1 MKVPR
6 EMKEKMEGYAGV
18 VNWVE
23 GIRKWIAQR
32 VEELERVRAVEE
44 AVRLLENIA
53 HASRGTAR
61 LLVRENRDSH

>member
-1 MKVPR
+1 MGR
-6 EMKEKMEGYAGV
+6 GV
-18 VNWVE
+18 
-23 GIRKWIAQR
+23 RKWIAQR

>member
-1 MKVPR
+1 
-6 EMKEKMEGYAGV
+6 MKEKMEGYAGV
-18 VNWVE
+18 VNWAE
-23 GIRKWIAQR
+23 GSGKKWIAQR